1 MVGDHQAEE
10 KAKRKHGEKENDVKK
25 EETEHEGKKMSKQK
39 NAKKPAAR
47 KPATGKKK
55 TINPQRQT
63 AAKPA
68 TKNCQKPKRKNVSQK
83 IPNGR
88 TLQTRDEF
96 FEGQE
101 KYRKPGYENKGLYRK
116 VVVVD
121 SNRADELAVVKL
133 TTSKQG
139 TALPDY
145 QQGKSKYRP
154 FVATK
159 DDENKPIKVGKK
171 FLPNKPQK
179 DVSQK
184 DVNQIKKDSIKRKDN
199 RNKLRELKGRK

>member
-1 MVGDHQAEE
+1 MPRQ
-10 KAKRKHGEKENDVKK
+10 KK
-25 EETEHEGKKMSKQK
+25 KPVASKTAGKKKSENPQ
-39 NAKKPAAR
+39 R
-47 KPATGKKK
+47 KPAVKS
-55 TINPQRQT
+55 
-63 AAKPA
+63 A

-121 SNRADELAVVKL
+121 STRADELAVVKL

-184 DVNQIKKDSIKRKDN
+184 DINQIKKDSIKRKDN
-199 RNKLRELKGRK
+199 RKKLRELKGRK

>member
-1 MVGDHQAEE
+1 MVGSNQAEE
-10 KAKRKHGEKENDVKK
+10 KDKRKHDEKENDVHQEK
-25 EETEHEGKKMSKQK
+25 EHRNKEMSKQKK
-39 NAKKPAAR
+39 NAKKPAAS
-47 KPATGKKK
+47 KAAGKNK
-55 TINPQRQT
+55 TIKSQRQI
-63 AAKPA
+63 AVKSV

-199 RNKLRELKGRK
+199 RKKLRELKGRK

>member
-1 MVGDHQAEE
+1 M
-10 KAKRKHGEKENDVKK
+10 
-25 EETEHEGKKMSKQK
+25 
-39 NAKKPAAR
+39 
-47 KPATGKKK
+47 
-55 TINPQRQT
+55 
-63 AAKPA
+63 
-68 TKNCQKPKRKNVSQK
+68 
-83 IPNGR
+83 
-88 TLQTRDEF
+88 
-96 FEGQE
+96 
-101 KYRKPGYENKGLYRK
+101 
-116 VVVVD
+116 D

-199 RNKLRELKGRK
+199 RKKLRELKGRK